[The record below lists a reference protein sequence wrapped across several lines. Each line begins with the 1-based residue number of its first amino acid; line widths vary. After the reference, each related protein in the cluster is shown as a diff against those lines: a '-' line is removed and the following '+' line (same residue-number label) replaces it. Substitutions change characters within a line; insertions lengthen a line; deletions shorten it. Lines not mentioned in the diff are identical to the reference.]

1 MFMALPIKLSVIGLV
16 FDGEV
21 VVAYEG
27 QRKRVHLCILDD
39 LDPYGPAADRHNRP
53 ERRTSASST
62 PPEEADEDEVPT
74 TTPAKPLP
82 IGHRLLPSI
91 VIESEIGQGDKHV
104 LKNVPRV
111 EKFIQDVIRKTVE
124 DELVFPN
131 FHTLILGD

>member
-1 MFMALPIKLSVIGLV
+1 MDTTLLDGHTLVCLRFSRWWSFDSRDHYPIFAGRSNSGPPLYVGAVRVDERWYFSTV
-16 FDGEV
+16 E
-21 VVAYEG
+21 EG
-27 QRKRVHLCILDD
+27 
-39 LDPYGPAADRHNRP
+39 
-53 ERRTSASST
+53 
-62 PPEEADEDEVPT
+62 EDEMPT

-91 VIESEIGQGDKHV
+91 VIESEIGQVDKHV